1 MYESCNAKK
10 PMKSNI
16 TCNNTFIKGV
26 IIVLKRI
33 IYVNSKQHFN
43 WNVFNLAKK
52 VLPQPFHKV
61 IMLEYT
67 AESLFI
73 LTAKFLVCTH
83 VKSRSC
89 FKFVFSSSLL
99 FLRLKFIFKET
110 TDFVCV
116 VFHLNPPL
124 FLLRSVIFAVVY
136 YIRCW
141 ALFNGNIVLS
151 FLYFWKAT
159 SKMCV

>member
-1 MYESCNAKK
+1 MFLIWKK
-10 PMKSNI
+10 KI
-16 TCNNTFIKGV
+16 
-26 IIVLKRI
+26 
-33 IYVNSKQHFN
+33 
-43 WNVFNLAKK
+43 
-52 VLPQPFHKV
+52 LPQPFHKV

-99 FLRLKFIFKET
+99 FLRLKLIFKET

-116 VFHLNPPL
+116 VFHLTPPPL
-124 FLLRSVIFAVVY
+124 IFATKREIGSCLLYSMLSPFQWQYLV
-136 YIRCW
+136 
-141 ALFNGNIVLS
+141 IVFI
-151 FLYFWKAT
+151 FLE
-159 SKMCV
+159 SNVQDVRVEP